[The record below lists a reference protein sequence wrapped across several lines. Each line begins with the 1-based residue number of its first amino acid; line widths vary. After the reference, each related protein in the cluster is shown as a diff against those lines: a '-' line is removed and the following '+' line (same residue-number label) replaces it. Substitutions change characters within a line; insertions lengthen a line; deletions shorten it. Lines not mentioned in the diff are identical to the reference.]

1 MICAGE
7 LARCQESEH
16 LVAEVRGL
24 QAEPEKQKA
33 AWAAYQQHMQSC
45 PICRQ
50 SVALLMDWAINGPVS
65 AETAPPI
72 VAEVIS

>member
-16 LVAEVRGL
+16 LVAEVSGL
-24 QAEPEKQKA
+24 CNEPEKQIA
-33 AWAAYQQHMQSC
+33 AWAAYQQHIQSC

-50 SVALLMDWAINGPVS
+50 SVALLMDWGLSRVS
-65 AETAPPI
+65 AETAPPE
-72 VAEVIS
+72 AEVTP